1 MDRLVVELTSLR
13 EIHDDSGHGITA
25 AHQTR
30 SRISKLQI
38 SSWPTESC
46 DADVLSHPAGHY
58 GYYACY
64 GYDDCYRR
72 YSTGSH

>member
-1 MDRLVVELTSLR
+1 MHETLIRRDAEL
-13 EIHDDSGHGITA
+13 
-25 AHQTR
+25 
-30 SRISKLQI
+30 
-38 SSWPTESC
+38 WPLADMLSHFGTTNSDVTPEFC

-72 YSTGSH
+72 YSTRSH